1 MNDRPHDP
9 LDPDAIGLAVD
20 AAELHE
26 MDADDAVPPGL
37 ADVIRRA
44 AEAMPDLGTREE
56 AELAEA
62 LDALPDADE
71 SGTFGGLEDFIVAAR
86 GNADA
91 LTEERARE
99 PLPAMPPMASRRRA
113 WPIAMLFAAAAV
125 LVLVPALW
133 SELAGT
139 RIDAAPTTDT
149 SGEAALQS
157 LEEDDARTPF
167 VEREPPRRP
176 TPARDPDPDPDPEP
190 GPDPGPEPEEEIEL
204 LPDPPRKPPR
214 ADRLHTLDAEARAA
228 WTIGDLGLAEDK
240 FRQLVRIGKRGRA
253 VDLAYGDLFSIARQR
268 SDEPGLR
275 RYWKQYA
282 AKFPRG
288 RFIDDARAGLCRT
301 APRSDARSCWRSY
314 LADRPHGTYRRDAEA
329 AIGKP

>member
-26 MDADDAVPPGL
+26 IDAGDAVPPGL

-44 AEAMPDLGTREE
+44 AAAMPDLGTREE

-62 LDALPDADE
+62 LDAMPDAGE
-71 SGTFGGLEDFIVAAR
+71 SGTFGGLADFIEAAR

-91 LTEERARE
+91 LAEARAQQ

-125 LVLVPALW
+125 LVLVPMLW
-133 SELAGT
+133 SQLAGT
-139 RIDAAPTTDT
+139 RIDAAPPTDT

-157 LEEDDARTPF
+157 LEEDEARTPF
-167 VEREPPRRP
+167 VDREPPRRAP
-176 TPARDPDPDPDPEP
+176 PK
-190 GPDPGPEPEEEIEL
+190 PEPESEPESEPEPESESEPEIRA
-204 LPDPPRKPPR
+204 PARKPPR
-214 ADRLHTLDAEARAA
+214 PDRLHTLDAEARAA
-228 WTIGDLGLAEDK
+228 WTLGDLGLAEDK

-301 APRSDARSCWRSY
+301 APRSEARSCWRAY

-329 AIGKP
+329 AIAKP